1 MVDSEAAVSL
11 VSEAVRNWFEYYNVT
26 PDDSATEILGAA
38 GIDLYNRGIVTV
50 QAITSAL
57 IEAFVGRIA
66 VHCNAPT
73 SIAIH

>member
-1 MVDSEAAVSL
+1 MVDSEPAVSV
-11 VSEAVRNWFEYYNVT
+11 VSEAVRNWFEYYDVT

-38 GIDLYNRGIVTV
+38 GIDFYNRGIVTI

-57 IEAFVGRIA
+57 IETFVGRMA

>member
-1 MVDSEAAVSL
+1 MVESEPAVSL
-11 VSEAVRNWFEYYNVT
+11 VSEAVRNWFEYYDVT

-38 GIDLYNRGIVTV
+38 AIELYNRGMVTV

-57 IEAFVGRIA
+57 IETFVGRIA

-73 SIAIH
+73 SSAIH

>member
-1 MVDSEAAVSL
+1 MVDSEPAVSL

-26 PDDSATEILGAA
+26 PDDATEILGAA

-57 IEAFVGRIA
+57 IEAFVGRLAI
-66 VHCNAPT
+66 HCNAPT